1 MSFDQEMKPIPG
13 AAESHEVS
21 ADGLT
26 YTFKLRPDSKYS
38 NGDPL
43 TAADWVRAWQR
54 LGDPE
59 LAGEY
64 QFIACDIIKGYSE
77 YSASTCQGK
86 SMTETLALDLPALR
100 EGLGVKAI
108 DDNTLQIEL
117 VNPAPYFLSIAA
129 LWVSVPVREVDA
141 ENVADLSQ
149 AVPESYIGN
158 GPFKLVEHD
167 RDVKAT
173 WELNENYK
181 GPFEGM
187 KITGIEMA
195 MIVESQVAFQAYKN
209 GELDQILLAAED
221 RAAVEADPALSKEII
236 DVPGQC
242 TFYLGMHNQKA
253 PFDNQKVRQAF
264 AQGVDR
270 DAYVRDVLQGL
281 GKPTQSFIPPGFP
294 GYEASDQWPFDATK
308 AKALLAEAGF
318 PNGQG
323 LPEIKLTY
331 SASARNKVRFE
342 WLANQ
347 IKQNLGVDT
356 VLDPVDPTV
365 YTGLTKDISTTPLLY
380 ILGWCADFPDP
391 QNWLTAVFKTGGSQ
405 ASRLGFSNEEF
416 DKLVTEAD
424 VEQDATKR
432 AQLYSDAQKLLI
444 EQAPVAFLYNDA
456 NKALVKPYVKGVKTI
471 PLDFFPGFYA
481 MNQISVEP

>member
-1 MSFDQEMKPIPG
+1 
-13 AAESHEVS
+13 
-21 ADGLT
+21 
-26 YTFKLRPDSKYS
+26 
-38 NGDPL
+38 
-43 TAADWVRAWQR
+43 
-54 LGDPE
+54 
-59 LAGEY
+59 
-64 QFIACDIIKGYSE
+64 
-77 YSASTCQGK
+77 
-86 SMTETLALDLPALR
+86 
-100 EGLGVKAI
+100 
-108 DDNTLQIEL
+108 
-117 VNPAPYFLSIAA
+117 
-129 LWVSVPVREVDA
+129 
-141 ENVADLSQ
+141 
-149 AVPESYIGN
+149 
-158 GPFKLVEHD
+158 
-167 RDVKAT
+167 
-173 WELNENYK
+173 
-181 GPFEGM
+181 
-187 KITGIEMA
+187 
-195 MIVESQVAFQAYKN
+195 
-209 GELDQILLAAED
+209 
-221 RAAVEADPALSKEII
+221 
-236 DVPGQC
+236 
-242 TFYLGMHNQKA
+242 
-253 PFDNQKVRQAF
+253 VRQAF

-471 PLDFFPGFYA
+471 PLDFFPGFYV